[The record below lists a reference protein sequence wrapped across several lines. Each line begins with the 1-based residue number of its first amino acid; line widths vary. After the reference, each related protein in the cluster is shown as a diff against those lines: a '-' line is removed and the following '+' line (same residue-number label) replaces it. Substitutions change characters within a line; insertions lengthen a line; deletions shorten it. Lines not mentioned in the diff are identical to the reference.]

1 MQFET
6 REGKI
11 KQLIEIAAECDGE
24 TGDVERLNRAERR
37 FFKKYPDWVK
47 KRFKDPKFHIRASEI
62 VYKMK
67 QFGLDEDDVDAVHQA
82 LINGNVVSKSSSILK
97 GD

>member
-1 MQFET
+1 MQFEI

-11 KQLIEIAAECDGE
+11 KQLIEIVAECDGE

-37 FFKKYPDWVK
+37 FFKKHSDWVK
-47 KRFKDPKFHIRASEI
+47 KKFKDAKFHIRASEI

-67 QFGLDEDDVDAVHQA
+67 QLGLDENDVDVVHQA
-82 LINGNVVSKSSSILK
+82 LINGDVVSKSSSILK

>member
-1 MQFET
+1 MQFRT
-6 REGKI
+6 KKGNIRRPF
-11 KQLIEIAAECDGE
+11 EIAAECDGE

-37 FFKKYPDWVK
+37 FFKKHHDWVK
-47 KRFKDPKFHIRASEI
+47 KRFKSPKLHIRASEI

-82 LINGNVVSKSSSILK
+82 LINGPVISKP
-97 GD
+97 